1 MAKRSA
7 ASPKGGPA
15 AATEAAAV
23 APSLRIWD
31 RPWFPVAVLA
41 LLSLAYFSEFVLT
54 DKVVYGYDVAL
65 DLHHGEDLSFG
76 EKLKT
81 LSQPMWNP
89 QLGGYPQS
97 EEIRFQYFPA
107 YPIYLFTSYHH
118 YLGWRYLLT
127 MFAAGWGAYL
137 LLRELQAGRWPALW
151 AGVAYMSA
159 PTFLS
164 FPYAGHYAKMGV
176 IALFPLMLFLLERL
190 LRRHRLGYAAGLG
203 VAIAA
208 CAYSPHP
215 QMLYYALLGLGLW
228 FLFRVV
234 PTLRVERRA
243 AARQAGLF
251 SLAVVLGVGLGA
263 EGLFPSYL
271 YTKGESKRAGG
282 EEGRTPAE
290 QLAFAQSWSLHPEEV
305 GSLIVPEFGGFDDL
319 AGQEYRYWGR
329 NGMKTNSEYFG
340 VLVLLLALVAV
351 ADARRQPLVLF
362 MGIWF
367 LVALAFTLGG
377 HTPVHK
383 LAFYLLPGAKVLRTV
398 GMAAYLFALAAC
410 VLAALGLS
418 RLLAADP
425 GERAVLSKRVLV
437 AGGVLTGLALLV
449 AVAPRGV
456 TEAWISLFYSDIP
469 ADRRQIL
476 AAGYSWLARGGLIVA
491 LVAGA
496 GIALL
501 YLRLQAKVSTGALIA
516 GLCLLTLVDTW
527 RIDRVFLRY
536 EDPATHVARGRENP
550 RTVQFLKQSG
560 DLFRVFPLPDHTIL
574 DRPGFHLDGAVS
586 VTGRHDFTMRRYDR
600 LLKEFDLVTG
610 WLGAKYY
617 QGEEIPYADED
628 LLARVH
634 PLLNLVNARYLV
646 APGPV
651 QLRSELFPEAHVGE
665 RYRVYANPRAMPWFY
680 LVPGWETVP
689 GEDQALAR
697 LRAGEVDLAKTAI
710 LEQEPRPAFASDP
723 VAPVDN
729 DRVEKLEY
737 DLPTGRITVRTTSPG
752 PRLLVISE
760 NFHPNWQ
767 VRVDGQDGQLLRANY
782 LWQAV
787 SLSPGEHRVEL
798 RYASPVVSRSRWAG
812 LLSLALV
819 AALLAWEI
827 RQRRGRTSGPAVPV
841 APVGGPAGG

>member
-1 MAKRSA
+1 MAKKPAS
-7 ASPKGGPA
+7 SPKGGPA
-15 AATEAAAV
+15 GVTGVAAATTPV
-23 APSLRIWD
+23 RIWD

-41 LLSLAYFSEFVLT
+41 LLSLAYFSEFVFT
-54 DKVVYGYDVAL
+54 DKVVFGYDIGQ
-65 DLHHGEDLSFG
+65 DLHHGEDLGFG
-76 EKLKT
+76 DKLKT
-81 LSQPMWNP
+81 LCQPLWNS

-97 EEIRFQYFPA
+97 EEIRFQYFPV
-107 YPIYLFTSYHH
+107 YPIYFLTTFHR

-127 MFAAGWGAYL
+127 MFVAGWGIYL
-137 LLRELQAGRWPALW
+137 FLRELQVGRWPALW

-190 LRRHRLGYAAGLG
+190 LRRGRLGYAAGLG
-203 VAIAA
+203 VTIAA
-208 CAYSPHP
+208 GAYSPHP
-215 QMLYYALLGLGLW
+215 QMLYYALLGTGLW

-234 PTLRVERRA
+234 PVLRSDRRA
-243 AARQAGLF
+243 VARQTGLF
-251 SLAVVLGVGLGA
+251 ALAIALGLGLGA

-271 YTKGESKRAGG
+271 YTKSESKRAGG

-305 GSLIVPEFGGFDDL
+305 GSLIVPEFGGF
-319 AGQEYRYWGR
+319 GGPEEQRYWGR

-351 ADARRQPLVLF
+351 ADARRRPLILF
-362 MGIWF
+362 MGVWF

-418 RLLAADP
+418 RLLAAGPD
-425 GERAVLSKRVLV
+425 ERGVLARRVLV
-437 AGGVLTGLALLV
+437 VGGVLSGLALLM

-456 TEAWISLFYSDIP
+456 TEAWLSLFYSDIP

-476 AAGYSWLARGGLIVA
+476 AAGYSWLARGSLIVA

-496 GIALL
+496 GTALL
-501 YLRLQAKVSTGALIA
+501 YLRLQGKVSTGMMIT
-516 GLCLLTLVDTW
+516 GLCLLILIDTW
-527 RIDRVFLRY
+527 RIDRIFLRY
-536 EDPATHVARGRENP
+536 EDPATHVARNRENP

-574 DRPGFHLDGAVS
+574 DRLGFHLDGAVS

-617 QGEEIPYADED
+617 QGQEIPYADED

-634 PLLNLVNARYLV
+634 PLLNLVNARYLA

-651 QLRSELFPEAHVGE
+651 QLRSEQFPEAYVGE
-665 RYRVYANPRAMPWFY
+665 RYRLYANPQAMPWFY
-680 LVPGWETVP
+680 LVPGWEVAGSEEGALTV
-689 GEDQALAR
+689 
-697 LRAGEVDLAKTAI
+697 LRAGEVDLARTAI
-710 LEQEPRPAFASDP
+710 LERAPVPAFSSDP
-723 VAPVDN
+723 GAALDG
-729 DRVEKLEY
+729 DRVDKLEY
-737 DLPTGRITVRTTSPG
+737 DLPAGRITVRTISPA

-760 NFHPNWQ
+760 NFHPNWRVQ
-767 VRVDGQDGQLLRANY
+767 VDGQDGELLRVNY
-782 LWQAV
+782 LWQSI
-787 SLSPGEHRVEL
+787 SLPPGEHRVEL
-798 RYASPVVSRSRWAG
+798 RYSSSVASWSRWVG
-812 LLSLALV
+812 LMSLAAVIGILG
-819 AALLAWEI
+819 WEG
-827 RQRRGRTSGPAVPV
+827 RQRRVRPRGAESPPVPV
-841 APVGGPAGG
+841 GSQVGG